1 MKTWMWFV
9 LIAVVSWGAYVPMVH
24 KGAQAFRAGK
34 ESGSFRAFLF
44 VGLAYFLMAGAIL
57 LYLSVS
63 KAEPLVMTSKGMTTS
78 TIAGILGA
86 AGALGVIFAT
96 SRYGGSPLVVAPLVF
111 AGAPIVNTF
120 VSMIM
125 HRPETA
131 PKPMFYVGLLLAAAG
146 AAIVLR
152 FRPT

>member
-9 LIAVVSWGAYVPMVH
+9 LIAVISWGAYVPMVH
-24 KGAQAFRAGK
+24 KGAQAFGGGK
-34 ESGSFRAFLF
+34 GSFRAFLF

-57 LYLSVS
+57 LYLSIS
-63 KAEPLVMTSKGMTTS
+63 KVEPLVMTSKGMSTS

-120 VSMIM
+120 VSMM
-125 HRPETA
+125 LHRPESA
-131 PKPMFYVGLLLAAAG
+131 PKPMFYLGLLLAAAG